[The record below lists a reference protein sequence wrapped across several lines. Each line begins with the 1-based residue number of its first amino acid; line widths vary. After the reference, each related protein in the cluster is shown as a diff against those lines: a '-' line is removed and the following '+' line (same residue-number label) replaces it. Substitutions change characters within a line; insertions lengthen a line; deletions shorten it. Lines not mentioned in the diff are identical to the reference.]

1 MGEGRS
7 MSGELDRAVVVV
19 TGVMAAGKSTIAQL
33 LAERLPR
40 SAHVHGNGFRQSI
53 VSGRAEMLEPPTA
66 EASRQLWLR
75 YKLSAMVADEY
86 AAAGFTA
93 IVQDVI
99 LGSDVPE
106 YVRLVRTRPCFLVTL
121 APRPEVVAA
130 RELARPKTGYGDWTV
145 DSLQEYLHQ
154 APADLG
160 LWVDSSAQT
169 PADTVDSILRNL
181 DRARVLD

>member
-1 MGEGRS
+1 
-7 MSGELDRAVVVV
+7 
-19 TGVMAAGKSTIAQL
+19 
-33 LAERLPR
+33 
-40 SAHVHGNGFRQSI
+40 
-53 VSGRAEMLEPPTA
+53 
-66 EASRQLWLR
+66 
-75 YKLSAMVADEY
+75 
-86 AAAGFTA
+86 
-93 IVQDVI
+93 VQDVI